1 MDKLTMLMAEL
12 NMHAAPAGRAEQLR
26 QLLTVAASQIEQ
38 KGIHLAEDDVKDAYL
53 QVSYAA
59 WLYRRRAQTD
69 SAMMPR
75 YLRMDIHDRLIAEKG
90 RVQDG
95 S

>member
-12 NMHAAPAGRAEQLR
+12 NMHTAPAGRTDQLR
-26 QLLTVAASQIEQ
+26 QLLEVAASQLAQ
-38 KGIHLAEDDVKDAYL
+38 KGVHLAEKDVKDAYL

-75 YLRMDIHDRLIAEKG
+75 YLQLDIHDRLIAEKG
-90 RVQDG
+90 RVSDG
-95 S
+95 